1 MKFTSLLKL
10 KLIYVFRIN
19 DAAHQGC
26 LKVGEATCDSD
37 DVTCLAPNSKALN
50 DSAKRRINQY
60 TQTARIAYDLLYTEL
75 TIYNSKKKGLCSFN
89 DKEVH
94 NVLERSGIKKKVFDT
109 ANKAN
114 EWFITDL
121 DTVKRAIAAVKEG
134 RESLSTAEISH
145 DRTPIIFRPEQ
156 RKAIDEA
163 TSDEVIA
170 SFVKD
175 AASAQALLAK
185 VKGAYAS
192 DPLVLT
198 QIATVSQWVM
208 LPDAW
213 YNIFWDGLHASG
225 RKVWVEQLLEK
236 AATSSDN
243 YIKVFCLDQLRWCAG
258 EDDIDDILEIGAK
271 SGDKAVKEFA
281 ETVARGLRKA
291 K

>member
-60 TQTARIAYDLLYTEL
+60 TQTAGIAYDLLYTEL

-156 RKAIDEA
+156 RKAIDD
-163 TSDEVIA
+163 T
-170 SFVKD
+170 KK
-175 AASAQALLAK
+175 QYRKGNQMLWNAK
-185 VKGAYAS
+185 MRFGK
-192 DPLVLT
+192 T
-198 QIATVSQWVM
+198 
-208 LPDAW
+208 
-213 YNIFWDGLHASG
+213 
-225 RKVWVEQLLEK
+225 
-236 AATSSDN
+236 
-243 YIKVFCLDQLRWCAG
+243 LRPC
-258 EDDIDDILEIGAK
+258 K
-271 SGDKAVKEFA
+271 
-281 ETVARGLRKA
+281 
-291 K
+291 

>member
-1 MKFTSLLKL
+1 MKNLLLSMLTAVTIFAVNAQVTNDPVKPIASADPAAPYHNYSPAMASSPDKPLTS
-10 KLIYVFRIN
+10 
-19 DAAHQGC
+19 DWQ
-26 LKVGEATCDSD
+26 
-37 DVTCLAPNSKALN
+37 
-50 DSAKRRINQY
+50 
-60 TQTARIAYDLLYTEL
+60 
-75 TIYNSKKKGLCSFN
+75 
-89 DKEVH
+89 
-94 NVLERSGIKKKVFDT
+94 
-109 ANKAN
+109 NK
-114 EWFITDL
+114 
-121 DTVKRAIAAVKEG
+121 
-134 RESLSTAEISH
+134 
-145 DRTPIIFRPEQ
+145 Q
-156 RKAIDEA
+156 RKVIDEA

-185 VKGAYAS
+185 MKGAYAS

-243 YIKVFCLDQLRWCAG
+243 YLKVFCLDQLRWCAG
-258 EDDIDDILEIGAK
+258 QDDIDDILEIGAK